1 MEKWKDIK
9 GFEGIYQVSNLGNV
23 RSLDRMVKHKGNH
36 QQIKEGR
43 LLNSQY
49 NYAGYLRYDLSG
61 KKRRAHRLV
70 AEAFISNPNN
80 KPEVNHIN
88 GIKDDNRVENLEWNN
103 RSENVK
109 HSYAIRKYSK

>member
-23 RSLDRMVKHKGNH
+23 KSLDRMVAHKANH
-36 QQIKEGR
+36 LQLKEGK
-43 LLNSQY
+43 LLTPQY
-49 NYAGYLRYDLSG
+49 NHAKYLRYDLSG

-70 AEAFISNPNN
+70 AEAFIPNPNN

-88 GIKDDNRVENLEWNN
+88 GIRDDNRVENLEWNN
-103 RSENVK
+103 RSENNIHK
-109 HSYAIRKYSK
+109 YAIRQLSK